1 MYVRELTI
9 SIAILRMKYHSCE
22 IFLYDPCLQKHLF
35 PPSSNSLRLDMLY
48 ACLLSAKTFL
58 DLILEQPLSIFFGL
72 SIPSLSQMGHAIS
85 TLVKLSFVEEDG
97 WNLANVRDSINLG
110 FYIGQFVASFEKA
123 GALIDKAQS
132 TPCKVS
138 FPTGC
143 SVAMRR
149 VLAACEAKIAGESEP
164 VGFQGQPGYS
174 AMDETLSAGAA
185 FERIDDAYWE
195 AIIGDLTQ

>member
-22 IFLYDPCLQKHLF
+22 VFLYDPCLQKHLF

-48 ACLLSAKTFL
+48 ACLLSAKNFL
-58 DLILEQPLSIFFGL
+58 NLVLEQPLSIFFGL
-72 SIPSLSQMGHAIS
+72 SILSLSQMGHAIS
-85 TLVKLSFVEEDG
+85 TLAKLAFVEEDG
-97 WNLANVRDSINLG
+97 WNLANVRETINLRSY
-110 FYIGQFVASFEKA
+110 FNQFVASFEKA
-123 GALIDKAQS
+123 GTIIDKAQS

-143 SVAMRR
+143 SMALRR
-149 VLAACEAKIAGESEP
+149 VLAACEAKIAAESEP
-164 VGFQGQPGYS
+164 VGFQGQAGYS
-174 AMDETLSAGAA
+174 ALDETLSLAVA
-185 FERIDDAYWE
+185 FENIDDAYWE